1 MTTPL
6 PPKELTC
13 ECGNRFV
20 SQQHS
25 NWCRSCGKQIFYN
38 PKDASKNRFNRIY
51 VTLLLVI
58 FIGMTAYFFI
68 EIVLTPILTLQQP

>member
-1 MTTPL
+1 MNTPL

-13 ECGNRFV
+13 NCGNRFV
-20 SQQHS
+20 SQQNS
-25 NWCRSCGKQIFYN
+25 NWCRSCGKQVFYN
-38 PKDASKNRFNRIY
+38 PKDARKNRFNRLY

-68 EIVLTPILTLQQP
+68 EIVLTPILTMQQP

>member
-1 MTTPL
+1 VNTPL
-6 PPKELTC
+6 TPKEITC

-20 SQQHS
+20 SQQRS
-25 NWCRSCGKQIFYN
+25 NWCRSCGKQVFYN
-38 PKDASKNRFNRIY
+38 PEDARKNRFTRFY